1 MLQDNFQPEIVPE
14 EDVNTVD
21 YHQKL
26 FSQSLALIDLDL
38 NVQVFNGPQSDERMT
53 LDIKKLR

>member
-1 MLQDNFQPEIVPE
+1 M
-14 EDVNTVD
+14 
-21 YHQKL
+21 
-26 FSQSLALIDLDL
+26 SLALIDLEL